1 MTAGRAG
8 ALLAAI
14 AMLGGCGTT
23 LVEADDPVRPSA
35 DDSTTEATASPPSND
50 TPTDELFDT
59 IENRLRGLDEEIIDD
74 EAAAAA
80 SLERI
85 EDAWAIAR
93 PRIDDDT
100 DLFNF
105 EQALELVRTGVER
118 RRPADASKALK
129 IFAEVADVHLDR

>member
-1 MTAGRAG
+1 MIAGRAG
-8 ALLAAI
+8 ALLTAAAI
-14 AMLGGCGTT
+14 LAGCGTT
-23 LVEADDPVRPSA
+23 FVEADDPVRPSTSGA
-35 DDSTTEATASPPSND
+35 SESTTAPLSTD

-59 IENRLRGLDEEIIDD
+59 IENRLRGLDQEIIDD

-118 RRPADASKALK
+118 KRPADASKALK
-129 IFAEVADVHLDR
+129 IFAEVADIHLGR

>member
-1 MTAGRAG
+1 MNAGRAG
-8 ALLAAI
+8 APFIAAVLLA
-14 AMLGGCGTT
+14 GCGTT
-23 LVEADDPVRPSA
+23 FVEADDPVRPSIA
-35 DDSTTEATASPPSND
+35 AEATTEATAPLSSD

-59 IENRLRGLDEEIIDD
+59 IENRLRGLDQEIIDD

-80 SLERI
+80 SLARI

-93 PRIDDDT
+93 PRIDDNT

-129 IFAEVADVHLDR
+129 IFAEVADIHLSR